1 MDDRKPS
8 EMVFSVNI
16 EWVAE
21 DRAYLATSEDI
32 KGLVI
37 RAENLPDM
45 MQSLTELVPILLEE
59 NHGIRPE
66 DAAEH
71 ELKLLTNLPA
81 GVLLEKVSAA

>member
-1 MDDRKPS
+1 MDNRKPN

-16 EWVAE
+16 DWVAE

-32 KGLVI
+32 KGLVVG
-37 RAENLPDM
+37 AENLPDM

-59 NHGIRPE
+59 NHGIRLE
-66 DAAEH
+66 DAADH

-81 GVLLEKVSAA
+81 GILLEKVNAA